1 VASGAAGRAHC
12 REASVHP
19 LQVRAALGGAELAAA
34 RAEPAWAG
42 RSAALCG
49 HLARI
54 FGGEE
59 GYAPAPAGAA
69 MGGEVSFICIPVI
82 YNSFISPLF

>member
-1 VASGAAGRAHC
+1 MH
-12 REASVHP
+12 

-34 RAEPAWAG
+34 QAEPAWAG

-54 FGGEE
+54 FGGEK
-59 GYAPAPAGAA
+59 GYAPALADAA
-69 MGGEVSFICIPVI
+69 MGGEVTFMHPRVLHQ
-82 YNSFISPLF
+82 FH